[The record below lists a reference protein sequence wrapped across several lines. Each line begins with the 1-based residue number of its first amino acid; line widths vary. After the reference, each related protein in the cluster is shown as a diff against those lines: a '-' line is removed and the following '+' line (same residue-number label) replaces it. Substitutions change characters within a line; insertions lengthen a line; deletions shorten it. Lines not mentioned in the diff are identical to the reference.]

1 MAKYI
6 KPTLKTK
13 FHIDFNWWL
22 QPGKNL
28 RRYLLAHSCDAV
40 KTMVDENP
48 EPQTMDWV
56 DPETGQVFEIDQLWH
71 VIRRHCADEPD
82 FVPDTLPL
90 TESIFR
96 LFLMNDNTPLTP
108 VEMEQLLGK
117 RDARTILRTI
127 GGRRVYEGIRPA
139 APIVS
144 K

>member
-13 FHIDFNWWL
+13 FHIDFKWWL

-28 RRYLLAHSCDAV
+28 RRYLLAHACEEVEALV
-40 KTMVDENP
+40 AENP
-48 EPQTMDWV
+48 DPHTMDWV

-71 VIRRHCADEPD
+71 LIRRHCANETDFIPD
-82 FVPDTLPL
+82 GLPL

-96 LFLMNDNTPLTP
+96 LFLKNNNTPLTP
-108 VEMEQLLGK
+108 AEMEQLLGK
-117 RDARTILRTI
+117 RNARTILRTI
-127 GGRRVYEGIRPA
+127 GGKRVYEGIRPA
-139 APIVS
+139 APLVS